1 MKLLTLNTHSLAEP
15 GYEEKLLL
23 FAEMIQKEQPEVF
36 ALQEVNQ
43 RISSEPVEAG
53 EGDDGQEEGGKE
65 AGAILRKAGYVPCEG
80 DGRPIRKDNPPGG
93 WPGD

>member
-43 RISSEPVEAG
+43 RISSEPSSV
-53 EGDDGQEEGGKE
+53 
-65 AGAILRKAGYVPCEG
+65 
-80 DGRPIRKDNPPGG
+80 
-93 WPGD
+93 

>member
-53 EGDDGQEEGGKE
+53 EGEIK
-65 AGAILRKAGYVPCEG
+65 G
-80 DGRPIRKDNPPGG
+80 DGMPLLLDLGG
-93 WPGD
+93 SQAWL